1 MIYTMEND
9 LLKVSVTTWGAQ
21 VCSVVRKCDN
31 VEHIWQANKDVWGY
45 HGPILF
51 PYTGHLKDEKMR
63 CKGQIYEGKPHGIAR
78 TREHTFVRQNDHEI
92 VLELTDS
99 PETLAL
105 WPYHFRLESHFFLEG
120 DRLTHRLTVENRD
133 EEKMPFGIG
142 YHPAF
147 ALPFD
152 AAHESSDY
160 ELRFDRTQS
169 PMCLNTLPRGYVT
182 GETYYL
188 AKNTDTIPL
197 DQDLFA
203 NDSHCMVGLSAKTL
217 GVYEKGTGRGV
228 ECDISAFPYTLLWSK
243 PVWPMPFVCIEP
255 WMSLPAAESDSIEWA
270 DRAAAAVLHCGES
283 WHVDL
288 NMRFVR

>member
-21 VCSVVRKCDN
+21 VCSVVRKCDG
-31 VEHIWQANKDVWGY
+31 VEHIWQADKEVWGY

-63 CKGQIYEGKPHGIAR
+63 CKGQIYEGRPHGIAR
-78 TREHTFVRQNDHEI
+78 TREHTFVRQSDHEI

-105 WPYHFRLESHFFLEG
+105 WPYRFRLESRFILEG

-152 AAHESSDY
+152 AAHQS
-160 ELRFDRTQS
+160 RTTS
-169 PMCLNTLPRGYVT
+169 CAST
-182 GETYYL
+182 GFR
-188 AKNTDTIPL
+188 AP
-197 DQDLFA
+197 
-203 NDSHCMVGLSAKTL
+203 CV
-217 GVYEKGTGRGV
+217 
-228 ECDISAFPYTLLWSK
+228 SK
-243 PVWPMPFVCIEP
+243 PCPGAMSPEKFILWQRTPTPSL
-255 WMSLPAAESDSIEWA
+255 WTRSSLPMTPTACSA
-270 DRAAAAVLHCGES
+270 
-283 WHVDL
+283 
-288 NMRFVR
+288 